1 MTEHDDAKT
10 YEPTRAMKA
19 ANAVMRVLAR
29 AGLVPK
35 TSVLSV
41 RGRKSGELR
50 TLPVTPIEV
59 AGSVWLVSPYGTVE
73 WVRNVRAAGDLT
85 LTRGRTSG
93 RFSAREAVADEAG
106 PVLKRYVAVAP
117 LVLPYFTA
125 KPDDPAEAFAAEA
138 ERHPVFEL
146 TAIDAD

>member
-1 MTEHDDAKT
+1 MTEHDAAKT

-41 RGRKSGELR
+41 RGRRSGELR

-93 RFSAREAVADEAG
+93 RLSAREAVADEAG